1 MILHCRDIQNR
12 SHNTQSRAQAGLLRS
27 GDSGFRIPVC
37 RAKLAHTNRRLDKA
51 LSRRE
56 EADRLK
62 GMAIRQAAAASGRVA
77 KVEQHGVMFAEQVR
91 EEVSSSAPASPAG
104 RPALASSGS
113 TKARLPRVAGVRP
126 AANMRTHLLVIQAN
140 GHTGSN

>member
-1 MILHCRDIQNR
+1 MFLRCREIQNR

-37 RAKLAHTNRRLDKA
+37 RAKPAHTNRRLDKA

-77 KVEQHGVMFAEQVR
+77 VIEQHGVMFAEQVGEDAGGYGSGLR
-91 EEVSSSAPASPAG
+91 LPACQSSSAPAVP
-104 RPALASSGS
+104 GS
-113 TKARLPRVAGVRP
+113 TPKLGSCGRSRRLRLSSANPGKLARPV
-126 AANMRTHLLVIQAN
+126 T
-140 GHTGSN
+140 